1 MSLLFEMPQARAGT
15 FMSAPEFTTS
25 DTLRKRQLGIFIG
38 VAVIVIG
45 ALLGFLYNN
54 AKKNAASPVQF
65 RDRIVSQNFD
75 TPRKVVDPE
84 DAWITSSEVSL
95 ESMAERMADY
105 EKDNERLRNQLARLE
120 DERGSY
126 SPPAAEQGI
135 AENQRSAQ
143 GLLPPLGKPPPPS
156 KSIPRPN
163 GDRSS
168 SGGVQGLTGL
178 APPQPKIVRVSFAQ
192 INDRKDELVHP
203 HINETLPAGTFVNA
217 VMLNGLAAPTGNL
230 GQRNPHPILLEL
242 VDYGNL
248 PNRFSHRVKSCRV
261 IAAGHGELSDERA
274 YIRLERLS
282 CVLRTGEVISKEAKG
297 YITGEDGKNGLAGLL
312 VTKQGAF
319 VARSLLAGIFSGLGR
334 AIGQSYSNVST
345 SALGTVESIDPGD
358 IGKAGVAEG
367 LSTAT
372 ERVADWYLERADEV
386 FPFVEIEAGR
396 IVTVTFT
403 EDIDLDAN
411 MIEKHVP

>member
-1 MSLLFEMPQARAGT
+1 MVPVACVGDLV
-15 FMSAPEFTTS
+15 SAPEFTTS
-25 DTLRKRQLGIFIG
+25 EALKKRQLGIFIG
-38 VAVIVIG
+38 VAVIVCG
-45 ALLGFLYNN
+45 ALLLFLYNN
-54 AKKNAASPVQF
+54 AKRQAIPPHQVS
-65 RDRIVSQNFD
+65 DRIVSQDFS

-84 DAWITSSEVSL
+84 DAWITSSEVDL
-95 ESMAERMADY
+95 GAMADRLKAF
-105 EKDNERLRNQLARLE
+105 ERENELLRNRLDRLE
-120 DERGSY
+120 TPGTRAPTAVEDANPSE
-126 SPPAAEQGI
+126 
-135 AENQRSAQ
+135 RSAS
-143 GLLPPLGKPPPPS
+143 GLLPPLDKPPPPV
-156 KSIPRPN
+156 KSIPKPPS
-163 GDRSS
+163 DVPPS
-168 SGGVQGLTGL
+168 SGDTGLTGL
-178 APPQPKIVRVSFAQ
+178 QAPPPKITRVAFAKV
-192 INDRKDELVHP
+192 NDRQDALVHP

-242 VDYGNL
+242 TDVGNL
-248 PNRFSHRVKSCRV
+248 PNRFSHRVRSCRI

-274 YIRLERLS
+274 YIRLERLT

-319 VARSLLAGIFSGLGR
+319 VARSMLAGVFSGLGR

-345 SALGTVESIDPGD
+345 SALGTVESIDPDD

-367 LSTAT
+367 VATAT
-372 ERVADWYLERADEV
+372 EKVADWYLERADEV

-403 EDIDLDAN
+403 EDIDLEAN
-411 MIEKHVP
+411 LIEKYVE

>member
-1 MSLLFEMPQARAGT
+1 
-15 FMSAPEFTTS
+15 MSAPEFTTS

-38 VAVIVIG
+38 AAVIIIG
-45 ALLGFLYNN
+45 ALLGFLYSN

-65 RDRIVSQNFD
+65 RDRIVSQDFD

-105 EKDNERLRNQLARLE
+105 EKDNERLRIQLARLE

-163 GDRSS
+163 GDQSS
-168 SGGVQGLTGL
+168 SGAMQGLTGL

-282 CVLRTGEVISKEAKG
+282 CVLRTGEGISKEAKG
-297 YITGEDGKNGLAGLL
+297 YIPGEDGK
-312 VTKQGAF
+312 
-319 VARSLLAGIFSGLGR
+319 
-334 AIGQSYSNVST
+334 
-345 SALGTVESIDPGD
+345 
-358 IGKAGVAEG
+358 
-367 LSTAT
+367 
-372 ERVADWYLERADEV
+372 
-386 FPFVEIEAGR
+386 
-396 IVTVTFT
+396 
-403 EDIDLDAN
+403 
-411 MIEKHVP
+411 

>member
-1 MSLLFEMPQARAGT
+1 
-15 FMSAPEFTTS
+15 MSAPEFTS
-25 DTLRKRQLGIFIG
+25 SEALKKRQLGIFIG

-45 ALLGFLYNN
+45 GLLGFLYNN
-54 AKKNAASPVQF
+54 AKSNAVSPAQS
-65 RDRIVSQNFD
+65 RDRIVSQDFD

-95 ESMAERMADY
+95 ESMAKRMSAFEAENEKLRKQFERLQTGGVPTAPITADAA
-105 EKDNERLRNQLARLE
+105 DPNERSAR
-120 DERGSY
+120 S
-126 SPPAAEQGI
+126 
-135 AENQRSAQ
+135 
-143 GLLPPLGKPPPPS
+143 LLPPLGRPPPPP
-156 KSIPRPN
+156 KSLPPPN
-163 GDRSS
+163 GASP
-168 SGGVQGLTGL
+168 SGSGASALVGLR
-178 APPQPKIVRVSFAQ
+178 APEAKIVRVSFAKV
-192 INDRKDELVHP
+192 NDRKDELVHP
-203 HINETLPAGTFVNA
+203 HIDETLPAGTFANA

-242 VDYGNL
+242 VDFGNL
-248 PNRFSHRVKSCRV
+248 PNRFSHRVKSCRI

-274 YIRLERLS
+274 YLRLERLS

-297 YITGEDGKNGLAGLL
+297 YITGEDGKNGMAGIL

-319 VARSLLAGIFSGLGR
+319 VARALLAGIFSGLGN

-345 SALGTVESIDPGD
+345 SALGTVESIDPSD
-358 IGKAGVAEG
+358 IGRAGLAEG
-367 LSTAT
+367 VSNAADK
-372 ERVADWYLERADEV
+372 VADWYLERADEV

-411 MIEKHVP
+411 LIEKYVP

>member
-1 MSLLFEMPQARAGT
+1 
-15 FMSAPEFTTS
+15 MSAPEFTS
-25 DTLRKRQLGIFIG
+25 SEALKKRQLGIFIG

-45 ALLGFLYNN
+45 GLLGFLYNN
-54 AKKNAASPVQF
+54 AKSNAVSPAQS
-65 RDRIVSQNFD
+65 RDRIVSQDFD

-95 ESMAERMADY
+95 ESMAKRMSAFEAEN
-105 EKDNERLRNQLARLE
+105 EKLRNQLERLQAGGVLVAPTTALDDVDPNE
-120 DERGSY
+120 
-126 SPPAAEQGI
+126 
-135 AENQRSAQ
+135 RSARS
-143 GLLPPLGKPPPPS
+143 LLPPLGRPPPPP
-156 KSIPRPN
+156 KSLPPPN
-163 GDRSS
+163 GASPS
-168 SGGVQGLTGL
+168 NGGASGL
-178 APPQPKIVRVSFAQ
+178 ARLGAPEAKIVRVSFAQ
-192 INDRKDELVHP
+192 VNDRKDELVHP
-203 HINETLPAGTFVNA
+203 HIDETLPAGTFANA

-242 VDYGNL
+242 VDFGNL
-248 PNRFSHRVKSCRV
+248 PNRFSHRVKSCRI

-274 YIRLERLS
+274 YLRLERLS

-297 YITGEDGKNGLAGLL
+297 YITGEDGKNGMAGIL

-319 VARSLLAGIFSGLGR
+319 VARALLAGIFSGLGN

-345 SALGTVESIDPGD
+345 SALGTVESIDPSD
-358 IGKAGVAEG
+358 IGRAGLAEG
-367 LSTAT
+367 VSNAA
-372 ERVADWYLERADEV
+372 EKVADWYLERADEV

-411 MIEKHVP
+411 LIEKYVP